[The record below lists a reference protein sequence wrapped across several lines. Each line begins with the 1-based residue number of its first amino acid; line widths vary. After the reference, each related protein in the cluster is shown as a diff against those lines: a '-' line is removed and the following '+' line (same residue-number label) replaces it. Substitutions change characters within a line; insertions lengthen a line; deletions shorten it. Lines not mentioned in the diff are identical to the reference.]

1 MREGL
6 LKMKNI
12 YIKFWLFWLSFSL
25 KGAIINKYIE
35 GDIGRFNH
43 FLSVA
48 YLSSQSKRFQ
58 NYKKL
63 AKARRP
69 QPVWSCKTTTS
80 VGELLVVPWDLV
92 ATLVLTAPACG

>member
-48 YLSSQSKRFQ
+48 YLSSQSKSFS
-58 NYKKL
+58 NYKNWL
-63 AKARRP
+63 RREDLNQIGRARR
-69 QPVWSCKTTTS
+69 QLQWANCWWFL
-80 VGELLVVPWDLV
+80 GIWWRLWF
-92 ATLVLTAPACG
+92 